1 MSQTSDV
8 EVGLNSSDNGAEKTR
23 GDPLIDWEGPDD
35 PENPRN
41 WPSLKT
47 RLHVVLISIFTLYG
61 NLASTMFAP
70 GASQLVREFGI
81 TSEVLAAFTVSIYLL
96 GFALGPLVISPLS
109 EVYGRLV
116 INQVCNLIFI
126 AFTIGCAA
134 STSSPMFFVFRFIAG
149 CACSAPMTIGGA
161 VIADVTHPEKRGKAM
176 AVWAMGPLLGPAGVV
191 FVVALFTM
199 RETNATVLLQRKA
212 ARLRSSN
219 EDADVVTKGDS
230 RLAARKIL
238 LKAILRPT
246 RLLLFSPIV
255 TLLSLYGAVVFSLIY
270 LLFTTFPDV
279 FETQYGFSVEL
290 SGLAYLGLGIG
301 FVVGIGIF
309 GATNDL
315 IYKKLKGDGEG
326 TPEMRLPEM
335 MWLPPMISAGFFWYG
350 WTAQYQVHW
359 IVPIIGT
366 CLIAIGS
373 LFVTMPSQIYIV
385 DAFGPATA
393 ASALAASSVLRT
405 LAGAFFTL
413 AGPPLYSAL
422 GLGRGN
428 TLLGFVCLLFLPV
441 PFLFYRYGGWLRK
454 RFVFEP

>member
-41 WPSLKT
+41 WPSLKKS
-47 RLHVVLISIFTLYG
+47 LHVVLISIFTLYG

-116 INQVCNLIFI
+116 TNQVCNLIFI

-199 RETNATVLLQRKA
+199 RETNATILLQRKA

-230 RLAARKIL
+230 RLAARKVL
-238 LKAILRPT
+238 LRAILRPT

-301 FVVGIGIF
+301 FIVGIGIF

-326 TPEMRLPEM
+326 TPEMRLPGM

-366 CLIAIGS
+366 SLIAIGS

-422 GLGRGN
+422 GLGWGN

>member
-1 MSQTSDV
+1 MSQISDV
-8 EVGLNSSDNGAEKTR
+8 EVGLDSSDNGAEKTR
-23 GDPLIDWEGPDD
+23 RDPIIDWEGPDD

-41 WPSLKT
+41 WPSLKKS
-47 RLHVVLISIFTLYG
+47 LHVVLISIFTLYG

-109 EVYGRLV
+109 EVYGRLI
-116 INQVCNLIFI
+116 INQV
-126 AFTIGCAA
+126 
-134 STSSPMFFVFRFIAG
+134 
-149 CACSAPMTIGGA
+149 
-161 VIADVTHPEKRGKAM
+161 
-176 AVWAMGPLLGPAGVV
+176 AGVV

-199 RETNATVLLQRKA
+199 RESNATVLLQRKA

-238 LKAILRPT
+238 LRAILRPT

-301 FVVGIGIF
+301 FIVGIGIF

-326 TPEMRLPEM
+326 TPEMRLPGM

-366 CLIAIGS
+366 SLIAIGS

-413 AGPPLYSAL
+413 VGPPLYSAL
-422 GLGRGN
+422 GLGWGN

>member
-1 MSQTSDV
+1 
-8 EVGLNSSDNGAEKTR
+8 
-23 GDPLIDWEGPDD
+23 
-35 PENPRN
+35 
-41 WPSLKT
+41 
-47 RLHVVLISIFTLYG
+47 
-61 NLASTMFAP
+61 
-70 GASQLVREFGI
+70 
-81 TSEVLAAFTVSIYLL
+81 
-96 GFALGPLVISPLS
+96 
-109 EVYGRLV
+109 
-116 INQVCNLIFI
+116 
-126 AFTIGCAA
+126 
-134 STSSPMFFVFRFIAG
+134 
-149 CACSAPMTIGGA
+149 
-161 VIADVTHPEKRGKAM
+161 
-176 AVWAMGPLLGPAGVV
+176 
-191 FVVALFTM
+191 M
-199 RETNATVLLQRKA
+199 RESNATVLLQRKA

-238 LKAILRPT
+238 LRAILRPT

-301 FVVGIGIF
+301 FIVGIGIF

-326 TPEMRLPEM
+326 TPEMRLPGM

-366 CLIAIGS
+366 SLIAIGS

-413 AGPPLYSAL
+413 VGPPLYSAL
-422 GLGRGN
+422 GLGWGN